1 MIDSLSREKETRERW
16 WKREVINN
24 LYNLQPQLVKMH
36 LGMGFLLF
44 KSNRLRET
52 ILVLNRPL
60 LIFRKRNFFSN
71 RMLNSWRRQ
80 EQHKLGSFDQNIS
93 LWRELRPSEGA
104 GYLKYATLKLPLITT
119 GSMQAANY
127 VKWRM
132 LCL

>member
-52 ILVLNRPL
+52 PFWCKIDL
-60 LIFRKRNFFSN
+60 F
-71 RMLNSWRRQ
+71 
-80 EQHKLGSFDQNIS
+80 
-93 LWRELRPSEGA
+93 
-104 GYLKYATLKLPLITT
+104 
-119 GSMQAANY
+119 
-127 VKWRM
+127 
-132 LCL
+132 